1 MGADVNVC
9 PVPRELE
16 RLLAEQ
22 LGGPDRDA
30 VEAHVERC
38 SSCQDRL
45 DRLIGASP
53 APGGSVSDSSF
64 EPDDDFL
71 SRLKVPPRAT
81 GPSSAASAVDLLE
94 FKRLGQYEI
103 LGSLAA
109 GGMGAVYK
117 ARHIELGKVV
127 AVKVLPA
134 EKKCEANVAR
144 FKQEVRAMGR
154 LEHPNIV
161 AAHDA
166 GEENGVRYLVMA
178 FVDGIDLARL
188 VDRRGPLPVAEACE
202 LARQAAVGL
211 QHAFEKGLVHRDV
224 KPQNLMLARDGT
236 VKVLDLGLARSFV
249 EETAETLT
257 AAGTMLGTAD
267 YLAPEQWDS
276 PHAADVRADIYGLG
290 CTLYHLV
297 VGRPP
302 FGGEEFKTVLKK
314 MQAHQQVPP
323 PPVAAMRADVPA
335 GLASVL
341 DRMLAKDPADRYAT
355 PAEVA
360 EALGPF
366 TEGADPARL
375 LDSTGIENVP
385 ANQAVA
391 TPGPSRWE
399 TAPLSGRRRKPEPIT
414 RRDLL
419 IAVGRALAV
428 TLPLVAAAVALWY
441 YWPTLWGS
449 RAGGRTAPPTVSDLL
464 VKHIGDGETDR
475 GDLRTSTAA
484 VRVRH
489 GVTVEA
495 TFSASAYYYLIAF
508 NPAASPAGVEQLC
521 QPDDVMGFGDPAAVP
536 EPKSAVRFP
545 RDGAQF
551 KLDAPGLQAF
561 VLVASSKPLPPYKEW
576 RAKAGE
582 IPWPGTRDGG
592 SWRWYFDGREYSRLP
607 QERGSIEGAPKPLRD
622 LSNWFKNR
630 PEFEVVRVFAFPVI
644 DR

>member
-1 MGADVNVC
+1 
-9 PVPRELE
+9 
-16 RLLAEQ
+16 
-22 LGGPDRDA
+22 
-30 VEAHVERC
+30 
-38 SSCQDRL
+38 
-45 DRLIGASP
+45 
-53 APGGSVSDSSF
+53 
-64 EPDDDFL
+64 
-71 SRLKVPPRAT
+71 
-81 GPSSAASAVDLLE
+81 
-94 FKRLGQYEI
+94 
-103 LGSLAA
+103 
-109 GGMGAVYK
+109 VYK
-117 ARHIELGKVV
+117 ARHVELGKVV

-134 EKKCEANVAR
+134 GKDCEANVAR

-161 AAHDA
+161 TAQDA

-249 EETAETLT
+249 EATAETLT

-297 VGRPP
+297 AGRPP
-302 FGGEEFKTVLKK
+302 FGGEKYKTVLKK
-314 MQAHQQVPP
+314 MQAHQEVPP
-323 PPVAAMRADVPA
+323 PPVAGMRADVPA
-335 GLASVL
+335 GLAAVL
-341 DRMLAKDPADRYAT
+341 DQMLAKDPADRYAT

-360 EALGPF
+360 VVLGPF
-366 TEGADPARL
+366 TEGANPARL
-375 LDSTGIENVP
+375 LEGAGSAAAP
-385 ANQAVA
+385 AIHAAA

-399 TAPLSGRRRKPEPIT
+399 TASLTGRQKKSAPNT

-419 IAVGRALAV
+419 AVVGLALGIALPLAV
-428 TLPLVAAAVALWY
+428 VAVFAWY
-441 YWPTLWGS
+441 FWPMLWGRPES
-449 RAGGRTAPPTVSDLL
+449 PTAPLSVSDPL
-464 VKHIGDGETDR
+464 VKHIGDGDADR

-495 TFSASAYYYLIAF
+495 TFSAPAYYYLIAF
-508 NPAASPAGVEQLC
+508 NPTSSKAGIEQLC
-521 QPDDVMGFGDPAAVP
+521 QPDDEAGEGASAVRP
-536 EPKSAVRFP
+536 EPKSAVLFP
-545 RDGAQF
+545 RDGSLF
-551 KLDAPGLQAF
+551 KVDAPGLQAF

-582 IPWPGTRDGG
+582 IPWTGTRDGG
-592 SWRWYFDGREYSRLP
+592 TWRWQFDGREFTRLP

-630 PEFEVVRVFAFPVI
+630 PEFEVVQVFAFPVV
-644 DR
+644 DRD